1 MWCLT
6 MQPVQGGV
14 RRLLLESLLQRAGA
28 ALRGSKEELE
38 ET

>member
-1 MWCLT
+1 MWWLT
-6 MQPVQGGV
+6 MQPLQGGV
-14 RRLLLESLLQRAGA
+14 RGLLLESLPQRAGA